1 MYQGYTIQGK
11 RIQDYKIGIMGYIL
25 LRFEDTGMQD
35 TGLQQRGKQG
45 HKAGREIQEYRIT
58 LWINGYRIQSC
69 IILRYRDTRPHT

>member
-1 MYQGYTIQGK
+1 
-11 RIQDYKIGIMGYIL
+11 MGYIL

-58 LWINGYRIQSC
+58 LWIN
-69 IILRYRDTRPHT
+69 